1 VCIAASITRSVKG
14 ECNSKREKGRKN
26 DEGAEKGRESKERA
40 EEGRKRRERSKGER
54 KERGEGSSRRRML
67 DVINDKIG
75 PSTKPRGGRIEIKT
89 QFKLDHGCLI
99 LNSTDPKM

>member
-1 VCIAASITRSVKG
+1 MCIAASITRSVKG

-40 EEGRKRRERSKGER
+40 EGGRKRRERSKGEK

-89 QFKLDHGCLI
+89 QFKLDH
-99 LNSTDPKM
+99 

>member
-1 VCIAASITRSVKG
+1 MRRV
-14 ECNSKREKGRKN
+14 GRRGS
-26 DEGAEKGRESKERA
+26 E

-75 PSTKPRGGRIEIKT
+75 PPAKPRGSRVEIKT
-89 QFKLDHGCLI
+89 QFKLDHGYLI
-99 LNSTDPKM
+99 LNTTDLKSWI